1 MRSVFITGTDTD
13 AGKTYVSVLLLDAL
27 NRAGLKTSGFKPI
40 AAGCEQT
47 LHGLRNDDALQLQ
60 KAASHKLPYNMVN
73 PIAFAAPIAP
83 HIAAN
88 KLGLTI
94 DMQLVSNTL
103 AALQKEDIDFLLV
116 EGAGGWRLPTFL
128 PSLSLSSLPGEETH
142 QSKQPK
148 QPQTAEFLSEFVA
161 QVKLPVILVVGMK
174 LGCLNHAALTFEQIK
189 RDNCEVIG
197 WVANQADPDMECY
210 SENLASLHTL
220 IDAPFLAEVKNGQQS
235 IELNHNSMGHI
246 LALSQIA

>member
-1 MRSVFITGTDTD
+1 MQSVFITGTDTD
-13 AGKTYVSVLLLDAL
+13 AGKTFVSVLLLHAL
-27 NRAGLKTSGFKPI
+27 NRAGYKTSGFKPI

-83 HIAAN
+83 HIAAS

-128 PSLSLSSLPGEETH
+128 PSLPLSGDDTH
-142 QSKQPK
+142 QGK

-161 QVKLPVILVVGMK
+161 HAKLPVILVVGMK

-197 WVANQADPDMECY
+197 WVANQVDPNMECY

-220 IDAPFLAEVKNGQQS
+220 IDAPFLAEVKHGQQI
-235 IELNHNSMGHI
+235 IELNHNSLGHI

>member
-1 MRSVFITGTDTD
+1 MQSVFITGTDTD

-27 NRAGLKTSGFKPI
+27 NRAGFKTSGFKPI

-60 KAASHKLPYNMVN
+60 NAASQKLPYNMVN

-83 HIAAN
+83 HIAAS
-88 KLGLTI
+88 KLGVTI

-128 PSLSLSSLPGEETH
+128 PSLPPFSLSDENTH
-142 QSKQPK
+142 QNKSLK
-148 QPQTAEFLSEFVA
+148 QPQKAEFLSEFVA
-161 QVKLPVILVVGMK
+161 QAKLPVILVVGMK
-174 LGCLNHAALTFEQIK
+174 LGCLNHAALTAEQIK
-189 RDNCEVIG
+189 RDNCELIG
-197 WVANQADPDMECY
+197 WIANQVDPDMECY

-220 IDAPFLAEVKNGQQS
+220 IDAPLLAEVKHGQQS
-235 IELNHNSMGHI
+235 IELHDDSLGHI
-246 LALSQIA
+246 LQVSQIA